1 MRIELSDDAEQD
13 LEDIQLY
20 GMEHFG
26 VARAERYD
34 QALDKAMGTIAE
46 HPHIGM
52 RIRYD
57 SVSAELR
64 RYECMSHTI
73 YYRVVPRGIRIMR
86 VLHSSMDPA
95 LHLG

>member
-1 MRIELSDDAEQD
+1 MRIELSDEADQD
-13 LEDIQLY
+13 LRGIQLY

-26 VARAERYD
+26 MARAERYD
-34 QALDKAMGTIAE
+34 QALDKAMGIIAE
-46 HPHIGM
+46 HPNIG
-52 RIRYD
+52 IRCD
-57 SVSAELR
+57 SVSAGLR

-73 YYRVVPRGIRIMR
+73 YYRIAEQAIRVVR